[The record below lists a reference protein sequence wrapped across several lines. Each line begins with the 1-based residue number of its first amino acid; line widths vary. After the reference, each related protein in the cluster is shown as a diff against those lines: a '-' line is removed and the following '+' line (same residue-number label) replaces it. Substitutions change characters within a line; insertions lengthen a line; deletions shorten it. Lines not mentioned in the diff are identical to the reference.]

1 MGRNSKIIDKLAQC
15 ILVVML
21 LLLVACSGGSGGG
34 NSPVG
39 ASGTAQALQVSG
51 VVQFEDK
58 EYGKYGFNG
67 NTKYKP
73 VRFAVVDLVD
83 ANNAII
89 DTTITDDAGGYQLTG
104 FGVSPRVRV
113 LAQTGSLAGAVIK
126 IHNHSGSI
134 YAVSHELNEAD
145 EPVEIKIDAQSD
157 VAGAFNMLDVFASS
171 SEFASQLTNTPMP
184 DLNAYWQIN
193 SNSYGTYYCS
203 SNYRGG
209 SCPQGKGIY
218 ILGGRSDGGD
228 SDHYDDDV
236 LFHEF
241 AHYIEGMVGAQDSPG
256 GVHYLTENDQ
266 DLRLTWSEGLGGF
279 FPAAVKSWMVENRP
293 ELLSISEE
301 LPPTYFVDTYGSTAG
316 ISIDMADPNKLFCPW
331 GRDCY
336 VYSSSEVAVVKI
348 LIGLMNEF
356 GMQAIW
362 DTYANY
368 MAKGTVLPAT
378 LETFWDGWI
387 SQRAPGSEELTA
399 LQAVFNE
406 RKVFYQKDSF
416 EMDNYLGVFRKLSV
430 CDAQDWTCDAET
442 HYIYHSSTT
451 GDKDL
456 VPFDVVQGKN
466 YFIETVDLSNGA
478 DTYIRILDQWGNL
491 AFDIS
496 GKAMAND
503 NRPGTEFCGRYDNPC
518 RVHNDGEML
527 SSELSFNPANSGTY
541 YVEVTSSS
549 HRPAAAGRYGTYALQ
564 ISE

>member
-1 MGRNSKIIDKLAQC
+1 MVCNSKSINNVAQVILA
-15 ILVVML
+15 VSL
-21 LLLVACSGGSGGG
+21 LMLVACSGGSGGSG
-34 NSPVG
+34 TAG
-39 ASGTAQALQVSG
+39 ASGAVQALQVSG
-51 VVQFEDK
+51 VIQFEDK
-58 EYGKYGFNG
+58 EYGAYGFNG
-67 NTKYKP
+67 NTQFKP

-89 DTTITDDAGGYQLTG
+89 DTTITDESGNYSLTG
-104 FGVSPRVRV
+104 SGSNPRLRV
-113 LAQTGSLAGAVIK
+113 LAQTDASVGAVIK
-126 IHNHSGSI
+126 IHDHNGNV
-134 YAVSHELNEAD
+134 YAVSHELGDDEALVD
-145 EPVEIKIDAQSD
+145 LNIDAESD
-157 VAGAFNMLDVFASS
+157 VAGAFNMLDVFTSS
-171 SEFASQLTNTPMP
+171 SEFVNQLSNAPMP
-184 DLNAYWQIN
+184 DLNAYWQVK
-193 SNSYGTYYCS
+193 SNRYGTYYCS
-203 SNYRGG
+203 SNYRSG

-218 ILGGRSDGGD
+218 ILGGRTSGGD

-279 FPAAVKSWMVENRP
+279 FPAAVKSWMAQNRP
-293 ELLSISEE
+293 ELLSIANE
-301 LPPTYFVDTYGSTAG
+301 LPVTYFVDTYGSTAG
-316 ISIDMADPNKLFCPW
+316 ISIDMADPNPLFCPW

-336 VYSSSEVAVVKI
+336 VYSSSEVAVVKV

-406 RKVFYQKDSF
+406 RKVFYQLDGF
-416 EMDNYLGVFRKLSV
+416 EMDNFLGVFRKLSV
-430 CDAQDWTCDAET
+430 CGDLDWTCDTET
-442 HYIYHSSTT
+442 HYLYHSNTSS
-451 GDKDL
+451 DKDL
-456 VPFDVVQGKN
+456 VPFDAVKGKS
-466 YFIETVDLSNGA
+466 YFVETLELSNGA
-478 DTYIRILDQWGNL
+478 DTHIRILDASGNL

-496 GKAMAND
+496 GKAMSND

-518 RVHNDGEML
+518 RVHNDDEML
-527 SSELSFNPANSGTY
+527 SSELNFNPAITGTY

-549 HRPAAAGRYGTYALQ
+549 RRPAAAGRYGTYALQ
-564 ISE
+564 ITD